1 MQKIHLKVRVPE
13 DTIKVIDTIST
24 KTGLNRSKVIEAA
37 MDMLLGNFTYEDI
50 VMHASMVDFADY
62 RAGRVKSAEGF

>member
-1 MQKIHLKVRVPE
+1 MEKYKLSARVPE
-13 DTIKVIDTIST
+13 ETIKIIDTIST

-37 MDMLLGNFTYEDI
+37 LDMLVGNFTYEDI

-62 RAGRVKSAEGF
+62 RAGRVKLAEGF